1 MRFCRNSAPHPN
13 PSPACGRGAK
23 SRFTILARKRERVR
37 GSAGEGRSAIILLKT
52 CINILAIICI
62 IATSASAQ
70 AFDSEAFYTWLSDF
84 KQEAKAENISAQT
97 VKNTFKKAKYL
108 PQVIVL
114 DRAQP
119 EFISPFLS
127 YVNNRVTPS
136 KIALGR
142 AMLQQNDALLNQ
154 VETNYGVPKTVLVA
168 FWGLETHYGANK
180 GNYGLPSSLMTLA
193 FEGRR
198 ADFFRAQ
205 LLDTMRIIDAGHNNV
220 AGMRGSWAGAMGHM
234 QFMPSTMLKH
244 GVDADGDG
252 RINIWTSL
260 PDAFASAAN
269 YLAKTGWRKDEPA
282 MLEVKLPANFDY
294 SLAQLN
300 NRKSVADWIKLG
312 VLSSDESEMPALN
325 NSAIL
330 LPQGWQGP
338 AFMVFSNFDV
348 MMDWN
353 RSVNYALSVAHL
365 ANQLVADK
373 PIIAGAEAEKASLS
387 FNQMWALQARL
398 NELGFKCGEPDG
410 FPGSKTQ
417 VAIRQY
423 QATKKLPQDGYASP
437 SLYQQLLQP

>member
-1 MRFCRNSAPHPN
+1 MRDFSYRSVLDT
-13 PSPACGRGAK
+13 G
-23 SRFTILARKRERVR
+23 VR
-37 GSAGEGRSAIILLKT
+37 EGRSAIILFKA
-52 CINILAIICI
+52 CINLSAIICFI
-62 IATSASAQ
+62 VISTSAQ
-70 AFDSEAFYTWLSDF
+70 AFDSEAFYTWLSEF
-84 KQEAKAENISAQT
+84 KQAAKAEDISAQT
-97 VKNTFKKAKYL
+97 IKNTFKKARYL

-119 EFISPFLS
+119 EFISPFLT
-127 YVNNRVTPS
+127 YVNNRVNPS

-142 AMLQQNDALLNQ
+142 AMLQQHETLLNQ
-154 VETNYGVPKTVLVA
+154 VEMQYGVPKTVLVA

-180 GNYGLPSSLMTLA
+180 GSYGLPSSLMTLA

-198 ADFFRAQ
+198 AEFFRTQ
-205 LLDTMRIIDAGHNNV
+205 LLDTMRIIDAGHNSV
-220 AGMRGSWAGAMGHM
+220 AGMRGSWAGAMGQM

-300 NRKSVADWIKLG
+300 NRKKSADWSQLG
-312 VLSSDESEMPALN
+312 VRDMDNKLLPALDN
-325 NSAIL
+325 AAIL
-330 LPQGWQGP
+330 LPQGYLGP
-338 AFMVFSNFDV
+338 AFMVFGNFDV
-348 MMDWN
+348 IMDWN

-373 PIIAGAEAEKASLS
+373 PIIAGAEAEKSGLS
-387 FNQMWALQARL
+387 FNQMWALQAKL
-398 NELGFKCGEPDG
+398 NELGFKCGIPDG
-410 FPGSKTQ
+410 FPGTKTQ
-417 VAIRQY
+417 VALRQY
-423 QATKKLPQDGYASP
+423 QASKNLPQDGYASP